1 MKVTISKP
9 NLVKHRFQAAVPARQ
24 RSCLVARLRERELA
38 ERDDALAAAC
48 RAANEDQT
56 PGTEIEAWH
65 AFEDGMGE

>member
-24 RSCLVARLRERELA
+24 RSRLVARLLERELA
-38 ERDDALAAAC
+38 ERDNTLAAAC
-48 RAANEDQT
+48 RAANQDRALVR
-56 PGTEIEAWH
+56 EIEEWH